1 MIYESHGRVMIRGVI
16 YANRQMQAALRQITF
31 SLNMLANAGIA
42 AMSNISFSYEVNTYQ
57 SSLISL

>member
-1 MIYESHGRVMIRGVI
+1 MIRGVI
-16 YANRQMQAALRQITF
+16 YANRQMQAARRQITF

-57 SSLISL
+57 SSLICL